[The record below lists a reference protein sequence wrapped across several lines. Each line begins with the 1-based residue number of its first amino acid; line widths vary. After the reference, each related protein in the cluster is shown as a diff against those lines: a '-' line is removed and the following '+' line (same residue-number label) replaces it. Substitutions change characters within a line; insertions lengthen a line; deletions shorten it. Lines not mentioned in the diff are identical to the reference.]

1 MHKWPTIFNFLVLEQ
16 NFFLEQNFCF
26 CTSGLPFLI
35 FWCQNSFFFRA
46 EFISA
51 QMTCHFL
58 FSGDRTYFFWSRILF
73 MHKCYARFF
82 FFQEMAWIFFLH
94 TWPVIFCAIFN
105 IPDLLCII
113 NKIIE
118 SKG

>member
-1 MHKWPTIFNFLVLEQ
+1 MFLHKWPTIFNFLVSR
-16 NFFLEQNFCF
+16 
-26 CTSGLPFLI
+26 TV
-35 FWCQNSFFFRA
+35 FFRA

-58 FSGDRTYFFWSRILF
+58 FSGDRTYFFLEQNFVSAQ
-73 MHKCYARFF
+73 MACPFF
-82 FFQEMAWIFFLH
+82 FFKKWPGYFFLP